1 VLTCHNRIRT
11 ALAAIALCAPVA
23 SPALSSPTLADC
35 DVESH
40 AVVLQAAP
48 AAQLVD
54 ARAIWLTA
62 TLLRWP
68 SVAADGRFRLYHS
81 ASGSATAV
89 VGAPVTGADGYS
101 ELQLFSDALPH
112 GVSERYRHVADGT
125 TLQIAADTDAL
136 RKLQREQAVLVQED
150 AHGRVLQATRVQV
163 PGALDDLYATA
174 VDARLGLTVE
184 PDSTTLRLWAPT
196 ARHVAACLHATGA
209 TPASSMVALQRD
221 DATGVWSTTLA
232 GNRSGS
238 YFTYLVDVHVDGT
251 GVVRNRVTDPYAISL
266 TSDSRR
272 AYVADLDS
280 PSLRPAGWRDPPPPS
295 RVQART
301 DAVIYELHVRDFSI
315 GDMTVPP
322 QYRGKYLAFTQ
333 PDTDGM
339 RHLRALAD
347 AGVTDVHLLPV
358 FDFGTVPEHGC
369 VTPAPAGPPDGESQQ
384 RTVMAV
390 SAVDCFNWGYDP
402 VHFTAPE
409 GSYATDAA
417 DGAAR
422 ILEFRRMVQALHRS
436 GLRVGMDVVYNHTYA
451 SGQDRWSVLDRI
463 VPGYYH
469 RLDAAGRVTTS
480 TCCAN
485 TATEHRMMAKLMIDS
500 AVTWARDYQVDSFRF
515 DLMGHQPR
523 AAMEE
528 LQRQVNAAAGRDVLL
543 LGEGWNFGEVADGAR
558 FVQASQ
564 LALNG
569 TGIGTFSDRARDAIR
584 GGGAGDSDTRQLSA
598 QGYVSGLFYDRNASV
613 PSSVTRK
620 DLLQAADLV
629 RVGLAGSLRGYR
641 MQTLD
646 GSVRPLEQVTYG
658 GNQPAGYVTAPAEAV
673 NYVEN
678 HDNQTLY
685 DLNAFKLP
693 AATSS
698 AERARVQIL
707 AAALNAFSQGIA
719 YFHAGME
726 LLRSKSMDRN
736 SFNSGDWFNRV
747 DWTGRDNNFGSGLP
761 PAPDNASSWPLMRP
775 LLADARLKP
784 TPADILWTRQAFNDL
799 LRIRASSTLFR
810 MRSADDIVQRL
821 TFLNTGPGQQATVIA
836 AHLRGDDY
844 PGAGF
849 REVLY
854 LVNVDTQAQA
864 LAFPDQRGKNFVLH
878 PVHRAAKAA
887 DRRAAEQARYDSA
900 SGQFTVPARTAVVF
914 VVEHPS
920 IAKD

>member
-1 VLTCHNRIRT
+1 MLTCQDGIRA

-35 DVESH
+35 EVESH

-48 AAQLVD
+48 ATPIPE

-62 TLLRWP
+62 SLLRWP
-68 SVAADGRFRLYHS
+68 GVTADGRFRLYHS
-81 ASGSATAV
+81 AKGGVAAAA
-89 VGAPVTGADGYS
+89 GKPVAGADGAFNL
-101 ELQLFSDALPH
+101 EMFHAELPH
-112 GVSERYRHVADGT
+112 AIAERYRHVAAGP
-125 TLQIAADTDAL
+125 TLQVPADIPTL
-136 RKLQREQAVLVQED
+136 RQLHRGQLVLVQED
-150 AHGRVLQATRVQV
+150 ANGRVLHATRIQV

-174 VDARLGLTVE
+174 VDASLGVAVAADRT
-184 PDSTTLRLWAPT
+184 SFRLWAPT
-196 ARHVAACLHATGA
+196 ARNVAACLHPSGSG
-209 TPASSMVALQRD
+209 PASSLVSLQRD

-232 GNRSGS
+232 GDRSGT
-238 YFTYLVDVHVDGT
+238 YYTYLVDVHVDGA

-266 TSDSRR
+266 TTDSRR
-272 AYVADLDS
+272 AYVAELNS
-280 PSLRPAGWRDPPPPS
+280 PGLLPAGWLDLPPPS

-315 GDMTVPP
+315 GDQTVRP
-322 QYRGKYLAFTQ
+322 QYRGKYLAFTE

-339 RHLRALAD
+339 RHLRALAN

-369 VTPAPAGPPDGESQQ
+369 VTPSPAGPPDGESQQ
-384 RTVMAV
+384 QAVMAV

-422 ILEFRRMVQALHRS
+422 ILEFRRMVQALHRA

-469 RLDAAGRVTTS
+469 RLDAAGLVTTS

-500 AVTWARDYQVDSFRF
+500 TVTWARDYRIDSFRF

-528 LQRQVNAAAGRDVLL
+528 LQRQVNAATGRDVLL

-564 LALNG
+564 LSLNG

-584 GGGAGDSDTRQLSA
+584 GGGAGDKDTRQVSA
-598 QGYVSGLFYDRNASV
+598 QGYVSGLFYDRNDAA
-613 PSSVTRK
+613 PSAVTRK
-620 DLLQAADLV
+620 DLMQAADLV

-641 MQTLD
+641 LQTYD
-646 GSVRPLEQVTYG
+646 GSVRTLEQITYG
-658 GNQPAGYVTAPAEAV
+658 GNQPAGYVTAPAEVV

-693 AATSS
+693 PATST

-747 DWTGRDNNFGSGLP
+747 DWTGRDNYFGSGLP
-761 PAPDNASSWPLMRP
+761 PAPDNAASWPLMRP

-784 TPADILWTRQAFNDL
+784 TPADILWTRRAFNDL
-799 LRIRASSTLFR
+799 LRIRSSSTLLR
-810 MRSADDIVQRL
+810 MRSADDIARRL
-821 TFLNTGPGQQATVIA
+821 TFLNTGPGQQPTVIA

-854 LVNVDTQAQA
+854 LVNVDTEAHA
-864 LAFPDQRGKNFVLH
+864 LAFADQRSKRFVLH
-878 PVHRAAKAA
+878 PVHRAADAA
-887 DRRAAEQARYDSA
+887 DRRAAEQARYDA
-900 SGQFTVPARTAVVF
+900 DSGTFTVPARTAVVF
-914 VVEHPS
+914 VVEAAAA
-920 IAKD
+920 AKD